1 MAFGSGPFGTVPFG
15 SGPRRLGVSQVLSQ
29 FLVRIGSVDARPYLR
44 WNQWRVTEVLNSRDT
59 CSMQFLIKPTSPN
72 PNYVPQLGERVQ
84 VQFGNVRYWT
94 GIIHDREIA
103 WTTEARNDLREITLR
118 CVDLT
123 ALADRITVN
132 EVYENTS
139 AGDIIR
145 HIVAKYLAPDGITDG
160 GVQDGPTI
168 AKVVF
173 GRRYAA
179 DCFDQ
184 LAKLVGYHWTIDQF
198 GVVQFFPKFASLAPF
213 EVSHANAKFRQA
225 RTSVTLADFR
235 NVQYATGGMG
245 ITQVPVTDFHSGDD
259 IARTFATAYPI
270 ASLVSVKVN
279 GAVQSHGIRNV
290 DDAGSKAWYWN
301 KSQAGINQD
310 PSQPILRGKTSTTPA
325 DRLEITYYGLYG
337 PVATKLVSAPSI
349 AERQAVEGGSG
360 RYEVVDHDTSLDGLD
375 VTIAKAK
382 GDLRR
387 NGSLDPTI
395 EFETDEIGLAL
406 GQTVTIKL
414 PELALPDVA
423 MLITEVETSLF
434 GLEKRRHR
442 VKATAGELKGTYQE
456 FFQKFFSR
464 GTAVTISP
472 DDAINEVVIANDL
485 ASASDLATVT
495 TSAAHTGIWG
505 QDTWGRLQW
514 G

>member
-1 MAFGSGPFGTVPFG
+1 MPFGSGPFGTVPFG
-15 SGPRRLGVSQVLSQ
+15 SGPRRLGVSQGLSQ

-44 WNQWRVTEVLNSRDT
+44 WNRWRVTEVLNSRDT
-59 CSMQFLIKPTSPN
+59 CTMHFLVKPTSPN

-94 GIIHDREIA
+94 GIIHDREIS

-132 EVYENTS
+132 DVYEHRT
-139 AGDIIR
+139 AGEIVR
-145 HIVAKYLAPDGITDG
+145 HIIAKYLAADGLTDG
-160 GVQDGPTI
+160 GVQDGPTL

-173 GRRYAA
+173 ARRYAS

-184 LAKLVGYHWTIDQF
+184 LAKLTGYHWTVDQF

-213 EVSHANAKFRQA
+213 EISQANAVFRGA
-225 RTSVTLADFR
+225 RASATLADFR

-245 ITQVPVTDFHSGDD
+245 ITQLPVTDFHVGDD

-279 GAVQSHGIRNV
+279 GAVQSQGIRNV

-310 PSQPILRGKTSTTPA
+310 PSQPILKAKTSTAPA
-325 DRLEITYYGLYG
+325 DRLEITYYGFYG

-360 RYEVVDHDTSLDGLD
+360 RYEVVDHDTTLDGLE

-387 NGSLDPTI
+387 NGTLDPTM
-395 EFETDEIGLAL
+395 EFETDEIGLAV
-406 GQTVTIKL
+406 GQTLTIKL
-414 PELALPDVA
+414 PELAVPDVD

-434 GLEKRRHR
+434 GLGKRRHR
-442 VKATAGELKGTYQE
+442 VKATASELKGTYQE

-464 GTAVTISP
+464 GAAVTISP
-472 DDAINEVVIANDL
+472 DDAINEVVVENEVVSAADL
-485 ASASDLATVT
+485 VTVT
-495 TSAAHTGIWG
+495 TSAQHRGTWG